1 MAVLLFSSPEDPVD
15 LWVPALRA
23 ALPAEVEV
31 RVAPDVG
38 NRAEIDYALVWKPE
52 HGFLASLPNLKA
64 IFSIAAGVDHI
75 LSDPRRPKRLPVVRM
90 VDDYLKD
97 MMSEYAILG
106 VLHFHRYMPRYQAQ
120 QRAQSWDRGWPLYT
134 PETQVGVLGL
144 GEIGAHVA
152 RRFAG
157 LGFQVRGWS
166 RTPKQVDGVV
176 CHHGEDGLFA
186 MLPGCHYLVGVL
198 PLTPATR
205 GVFNAKTLA
214 ALPKGAVVVNLG
226 RGGHVVDDDLLAA
239 LESGHL
245 AGAFLDV
252 FNAEPLPA
260 GHPYWTHPKV
270 VVTPHVAGEL
280 VPKSCAKSVAANVRR
295 HLNGE
300 PLRYVVDLDR
310 GY

>member
-1 MAVLLFSSPEDPVD
+1 MTVLLFSSPEDPAE

-23 ALPAEVEV
+23 ALPEVEV
-31 RVAPDVG
+31 RVAPEVG
-38 NRAEIDYALVWKPE
+38 NPAEIDYALVWKPKP
-52 HGFLASLPNLKA
+52 GFLASLPNLKV

-75 LSDPRRPKRLPVVRM
+75 LSDPDRPKQLPVVRM

-120 QRAQSWDRGWPLYT
+120 QRAQKWDRGWPLYT
-134 PETQVGVLGL
+134 PETRVGVLGL
-144 GEIGAHVA
+144 GELGAHVA
-152 RRFAG
+152 RRLAA
-157 LGFQVRGWS
+157 LGFEAHGWS
-166 RTPKQVDGVV
+166 RTPKQVEGIA
-176 CHHGEDGLFA
+176 CHHGEAGLFE

-198 PLTPATR
+198 PLTPLTR

-239 LESGHL
+239 LDSGHI

-252 FNAEPLPA
+252 FNTEPLPA
-260 GHPYWTHPKV
+260 EHPYWSHPRV

-280 VPKSCAKSVAANVRR
+280 VPKSCAKSIARNVRR
-295 HLNGE
+295 HQAGE
-300 PLRYVVDLDR
+300 PLLYVVDLDR

>member
-1 MAVLLFSSPEDPVD
+1 MTVLLFSSPEDPAE

-23 ALPAEVEV
+23 ALPDVEV

-38 NRAEIDYALVWKPE
+38 NPAEIDYALVWKPKP
-52 HGFLASLPNLKA
+52 GFLATLPNLKV
-64 IFSIAAGVDHI
+64 IFSIAAGVDHV
-75 LSDPRRPKRLPVVRM
+75 LSDPDRPKHLPIVRM

-120 QRAQSWDRGWPLYT
+120 QRARKWDRGWPLYT

-152 RRFAG
+152 NRFAA
-157 LGFQVRGWS
+157 LGFQVHGWS
-166 RTPKQVDGVV
+166 RTPKQVDGIA
-176 CHHGEDGLFA
+176 CHHGEAGLFE
-186 MLPGCHYLVGVL
+186 MLPGCQYLVGVL
-198 PLTPATR
+198 PLTPQTR
-205 GVFNAKTLA
+205 GIFNAKTLA

-226 RGGHVVDDDLLAA
+226 RGGHVADDDLLAA
-239 LESGHL
+239 LDSDHI

-252 FNAEPLPA
+252 FNTEPLPED
-260 GHPYWTHPKV
+260 HPYWTHPKV
-270 VVTPHVAGEL
+270 VMTPHVAGEL
-280 VPKSCAKSVAANVRR
+280 VPKSCAKSIARNVRR
-295 HLNGE
+295 HQKGE
-300 PLRYVVDLDR
+300 PLLYVVDLQR

>member
-1 MAVLLFSSPEDPVD
+1 MTVLLFSSPEDPAE

-23 ALPAEVEV
+23 ALPDVEV
-31 RVAPDVG
+31 RVAPEIGDP
-38 NRAEIDYALVWKPE
+38 AEIDYALVWKPE
-52 HGFLASLPNLKA
+52 PGFLASLPNLKV

-75 LSDPRRPKRLPVVRM
+75 LSDPRRPKQLPVVRM

-97 MMSEYAILG
+97 MMAEYAVLG

-120 QRAQSWDRGWPLYT
+120 QRERRWERGWPLYT
-134 PETQVGVLGL
+134 PETTVGVLGL

-152 RRFAG
+152 RRLAG

-166 RTPKQVDGVV
+166 RTEKQVEGVA
-176 CHHGEDGLFA
+176 CCHGEDGLLA
-186 MLPGCHYLVGVL
+186 MLPQCSYLVGVL
-198 PLTPATR
+198 PLTAHTR
-205 GVFNAKTLA
+205 GVFNARTLA
-214 ALPKGAVVVNLG
+214 ALPEGAVVVNLG

-239 LESGHL
+239 LDGGHI

-252 FNAEPLPA
+252 FNEEPLPA
-260 GHPYWTHPKV
+260 DHPYWTHPKV

-280 VPKSCAKSVAANVRR
+280 VPKSCAKSVARNVRR
-295 HLNGE
+295 HLAGE
-300 PLRYVVDLDR
+300 PLLYVVDLDR

>member
-1 MAVLLFSSPEDPVD
+1 MTVLLFSSPEDPPA
-15 LWVPALRA
+15 LWVPALRE
-23 ALPAEVEV
+23 ALPDVEV
-31 RVAPDVG
+31 RVAPEIG
-38 NRAEIDYALVWKPE
+38 NPAEVDYALVWKPE
-52 HGFLASLPNLKA
+52 PGFLASLPNLKA

-75 LSDPRRPKRLPVVRM
+75 LSDPQRPKQLPVVRM

-106 VLHFHRYMPRYQAQ
+106 VLHFHRYMPKYQAQ
-120 QRAQSWDRGWPLYT
+120 QRAQKWDRGWPLYT

-157 LGFQVRGWS
+157 LGFQVHGWS
-166 RTPKQVDGVV
+166 RTPKQVAGVV
-176 CHHGEDGLFA
+176 CHHGEAGLAA
-186 MLPGCHYLVGVL
+186 MLPGCRYLVGVL

-239 LESGHL
+239 LDSDHI

-270 VVTPHVAGEL
+270 NVTPHVAGEL
-280 VPKSCAKSVAANVRR
+280 VPKSCAKSVAGNVRR
-295 HLNGE
+295 HQKGE
-300 PLRYVVDLDR
+300 PLRYVVDLSR

>member
-1 MAVLLFSSPEDPVD
+1 MTVLLFSSPEDPAE
-15 LWVPALRA
+15 LWVPALQA
-23 ALPAEVEV
+23 ALPDVEV
-31 RVAPDVG
+31 RVAPEIG
-38 NRAEIDYALVWKPE
+38 NPAEIDYALVWKPKP
-52 HGFLASLPNLKA
+52 GFLASLPNLKA

-75 LSDPRRPKRLPVVRM
+75 LSDPERPKRLPVIRM

-120 QRAQSWDRGWPLYT
+120 QRARKWDRGWPLYT

-152 RRFAG
+152 RRLAA
-157 LGFQVRGWS
+157 LGFQAHGWS
-166 RTPKQVDGVV
+166 RTPKQVEGIV
-176 CHHGEDGLFA
+176 CHHGEAGLFA
-186 MLPGCHYLVGVL
+186 MLPGCQYLVGVL
-198 PLTPATR
+198 PLTPQTR
-205 GVFNAKTLA
+205 GIFNAKTLA
-214 ALPKGAVVVNLG
+214 ALPEGAVVVNLG

-239 LESGHL
+239 LDSGHL

-252 FNAEPLPA
+252 FNAEPLPE

-280 VPKSCAKSVAANVRR
+280 VPKSSARSVARNVRR
-295 HLNGE
+295 HQKGE
-300 PLRYVVDLDR
+300 SLLYVVDLER